1 VRVRPLAGG
10 FHGWVAL
17 GYPVV
22 SLPGRDATLTGSK
35 P

>member
-1 VRVRPLAGG
+1 VQVRPLAGG

-22 SLPGRDATLTGSK
+22 TLPGRTPPLVESGS
-35 P
+35 

>member
-22 SLPGRDATLTGSK
+22 SLPGRDATLVPPKT
-35 P
+35 